1 MFENIVG
8 HLKVKSIL
16 EKSLTEKRIAGAYLF
31 TGNRGVGKFSL
42 ALEFAI
48 QIFGEKYR
56 TYVEE
61 FRHPDLFIIYPF
73 LKKDLASSD
82 SLLKSINE
90 SLQEGIKD
98 KRTKKERTLFL
109 LNFFSYSGNE
119 NIPVDLVREMIVE
132 SSTKPYLSDKRIFIV
147 RNIEMMRKESANTF
161 LKILEE
167 PPKSTM
173 FILTT
178 DNLNGVLPTIVSRC
192 QVLKFGYLSK
202 DDFKKIYKDL
212 GYDESKIENYLYL
225 FDGYISPEIDF
236 EISFDSKKSLEM
248 FLSGDRE
255 NFLKYFSTLS
265 KKGSEKYFLKL
276 FLKVLTKYLN
286 QKMVQEE
293 SNENVEKISDMFEEL
308 MDIEQ
313 DIKVNFQ
320 TAHII
325 NHIFDLNEGVKENVW
340 KS

>member
-1 MFENIVG
+1 M
-8 HLKVKSIL
+8 KVKSIL
-16 EKSLTEKRIAGAYLF
+16 EKSLTEKRVAGAYLF
-31 TGNRGVGKFSL
+31 TGNKGVGKFSL

-56 TYVEE
+56 NYVEE
-61 FRHPDLFIIYPF
+61 FRHPDLFVIYPF
-73 LKKDLASSD
+73 LKKDIATSD

-90 SLQEGIKD
+90 TLQEGIKD
-98 KRTKKERTLFL
+98 KITKRERTLFL

-119 NIPVDLVREMIVE
+119 SIPIDLVREMIVE

-202 DDFKKIYKDL
+202 DDFKKIYKEL

-225 FDGYISPEIDF
+225 FDGYISSEIDL
-236 EISFDSKKSLEM
+236 EVSFDSKKSLEL
-248 FLSGDRE
+248 FLTGDRE

-265 KKGSEKYFLKL
+265 KKGNEKYLLKL

-286 QKMVQEE
+286 QRMIQEE
-293 SNENVEKISDMFEEL
+293 VSENVEKISELFEEL
-308 MDIEQ
+308 IDIEQ

-320 TAHII
+320 TTHII